1 MTTLEDR
8 WRADGPSAGLRP
20 ASKALTPVA
29 MALSLSI
36 NYDEPE
42 PWERHGVA
50 VEEGGDA
57 IAEWKRWFKRYLR
70 ARKKRR
76 REGGLT

>member
-1 MTTLEDR
+1 
-8 WRADGPSAGLRP
+8 
-20 ASKALTPVA
+20 

-42 PWERHGVA
+42 PWERYGVA

-76 REGGLT
+76 RERGLT